1 MFHRDNLT
9 FLADKR
15 NDPMNEL
22 MLSMIGAF
30 AQFERSVLKERQ
42 AEGIEK
48 AKGVSIRALSR
59 ASIVTLY

>member
-42 AEGIEK
+42 AEGIGKAK
-48 AKGVSIRALSR
+48 AKGVSIRALSQ
-59 ASIVTLY
+59 A

>member
-1 MFHRDNLT
+1 
-9 FLADKR
+9 
-15 NDPMNEL
+15 MNEL

-48 AKGVSIRALSR
+48 AKAKGVSIRALSR